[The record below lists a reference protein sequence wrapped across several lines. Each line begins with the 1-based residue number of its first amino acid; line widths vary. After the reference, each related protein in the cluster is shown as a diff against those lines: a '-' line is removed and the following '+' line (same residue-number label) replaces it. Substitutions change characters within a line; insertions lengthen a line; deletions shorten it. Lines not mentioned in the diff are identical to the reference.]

1 MRFIDKLERKY
12 GRYGIENL
20 TMYIIISYV
29 LGYALMYINPGALSM
44 LSLNVTKIL
53 QGQVWRLIT
62 WIVYPPSTSSPL
74 WFVIAILFFYYPIS
88 ASLEHTWGKF
98 KFTLYILS
106 GMIFTVIAAFIL
118 HFVMG
123 GVLDGLGGIIFS
135 TYYISL
141 SIFLA
146 YSLTYPDM
154 TVLLMFV
161 IPIKMK
167 WMSIVYAAL
176 VIYDVARYFMYGA
189 WFMALPIIASLLNF
203 VIFFLGTRD
212 FNRYNPKEIHRKNEF
227 KRAVNGGSKTV
238 PFPGN
243 SNAVTKHK
251 CAVCGRTEKD
261 DPNLEFRFCS
271 KCNGNYEYCQD
282 HLYTHIHKK

>member
-1 MRFIDKLERKY
+1 MKFIDKLERKFR
-12 GRYGIENL
+12 GRGIENL
-20 TMYIIISYV
+20 TIYIIVSYV

-167 WMSIVYAAL
+167 WMSIVYAAI
-176 VIYDVARYFMYGA
+176 VIYDVARYFMNGA

-227 KRAVNGGSKTV
+227 RRAVNGGSKTV

>member
-167 WMSIVYAAL
+167 WMSIVYAAI
-176 VIYDVARYFMYGA
+176 VIYDVARYFMNGA

-243 SNAVTKHK
+243 SNGVTKHK

-282 HLYTHIHKK
+282 HL

>member
-12 GRYGIENL
+12 GKYGIENL

-167 WMSIVYAAL
+167 WMSIVYAAI
-176 VIYDVARYFMYGA
+176 VIYDVARYFMNGA

-227 KRAVNGGSKTV
+227 RRAVNGGSKTV

>member
-176 VIYDVARYFMYGA
+176 VIYDVARYFMNGA

-227 KRAVNGGSKTV
+227 RRAVNGGSKTV

>member
-123 GVLDGLGGIIFS
+123 VVLDGLGGIIFS

-167 WMSIVYAAL
+167 WMSIVYAAI
-176 VIYDVARYFMYGA
+176 VIYDVARYFMNGA

-243 SNAVTKHK
+243 SNGVTKHK

>member
-29 LGYALMYINPGALSM
+29 LGYALMYINPSALSM

-161 IPIKMK
+161 IPVKMK
-167 WMSIVYAAL
+167 WMSIVYAAI
-176 VIYDVARYFMYGA
+176 VIYDVARYFMNGA

-227 KRAVNGGSKTV
+227 RRAVNGGSKTV
-238 PFPGN
+238 PFPGS

>member
-1 MRFIDKLERKY
+1 MKFIDKLERKY

-106 GMIFTVIAAFIL
+106 GMILTVIAAFIL

-167 WMSIVYAAL
+167 WMSIVYAAI
-176 VIYDVARYFMYGA
+176 VIYDVARYFMNGA